1 MVFSFLFSLSLP
13 ERLPETHKK
22 RIVKPEKNEAHNSSF
37 KNEYGTGETGSP
49 AKTKQEMQRL
59 TGVFH
64 AVIGRTS
71 FHKLTAGHYT
81 GGPEKKQ
88 L

>member
-1 MVFSFLFSLSLP
+1 M
-13 ERLPETHKK
+13 
-22 RIVKPEKNEAHNSSF
+22 KPEKYEAHNSSF

-81 GGPEKKQ
+81 GGPEKNNCEFCANFGAFSPGI
-88 L
+88 